1 MGGELFPRHGRSRL
15 IDALSDTRV
24 VLLLGARQVGKS
36 TLTHEVATDVMGARI
51 LTLDDKTVR
60 EAANNDPTGFVAV
73 LDGPVVI
80 DEVQRAPDLLLAI
93 KQRVDQDQRPGRFL
107 LTGSA
112 NILTAPT
119 IFEALTGRTEIINL
133 WPLSQ
138 AEIERSTTNIVD
150 SLFAGTPPMVEGA
163 TIGRAAF
170 VGRAA
175 RGGYPEARLRD
186 GGRRRRWFESY
197 LRSLID
203 RDLREI
209 SDRQKISELPRLLRR
224 LGSQAAN
231 LYSAN
236 SIATSIRLDNETV
249 EAYTALLETVF
260 LVQRKRGWVP
270 GIGSREVQKEKV
282 YVTDS
287 GFLAYLLGADERRI
301 AEDDRVTG
309 KIYENFAAMEIARHV
324 DWAETS
330 AEQYHYRVNDVEIDI
345 ILESLS
351 GGIVAI
357 ETKAAATVNARD
369 YRPLQKLRDARDD
382 DFIAG
387 IVLYTGESTQALAD
401 RLWAVPVSALWT

>member
-1 MGGELFPRHGRSRL
+1 
-15 IDALSDTRV
+15 
-24 VLLLGARQVGKS
+24 
-36 TLTHEVATDVMGARI
+36 MGARI
-51 LTLDDKTVR
+51 VTLDDKTVR
-60 EAANNDPTGFVAV
+60 EAANNDPAGFVAA

-93 KQRVDQDQRPGRFL
+93 TQHIDRDQRPGRFL

-138 AEIERSTTNIVD
+138 AEIERSTTNFVD
-150 SLFAGTPPMVEGA
+150 SMLAGTPPAIEGA
-163 TIGRAAF
+163 TIGPRAF

-186 GGRRRRWFESY
+186 GSRRQRWFLSY
-197 LRSLID
+197 LKSLID

-209 SDRQKISELPRLLRR
+209 SDRQKISEVPKLLRR
-224 LGSQAAN
+224 LASQAAN

-236 SIATSIRLDNETV
+236 SVATKIRLDNQTV

-282 YVTDS
+282 YITDS
-287 GFLAYLLGADERRI
+287 GLLAHLLGADEERI
-301 AEDDRVTG
+301 AEDEQITG
-309 KIYENFAAMEIARHV
+309 KVYENFVAMEIARHV
-324 DWAETS
+324 DWAD
-330 AEQYHYRVNDVEIDI
+330 APVEQYHYRVKDVEIDV
-345 ILESLS
+345 ILESIS

-357 ETKAAATVNARD
+357 EAKAAATVNARD
-369 YRPLQKLRDARDD
+369 YRPLEKLRDARSN
-382 DFIAG
+382 DFVAG
-387 IVLYTGESTQALAD
+387 VVLYTGASTISLAD
-401 RLWAVPVSALWT
+401 RLWAVPVSALWS